1 MSAWPGTVVSAMVRD
16 SRLLLVIAVAVGLWV
31 PLARLDWF
39 LGHEQASYVLRTVEW
54 AVEMRAGEL
63 YPRWCPDFY
72 GGYGS
77 PFFVFHGPVIY
88 GLAGILSA
96 TFLDPFWALKL
107 VVLLGSLLAGV
118 GTYALVFGETRD
130 RDSALLGSVAYLAA
144 PYRLGDLYDRG
155 DLGEFVCIA
164 LLPVVIALYRA
175 VVHEAL
181 PRRAQ
186 WFAVAAAVAHA
197 TMIMTHP
204 VMGLWGTVVI
214 GLIVLC
220 SVVRFAVRRSFR
232 RALLLVSAM
241 ACAPGLAGLYIVPA
255 MAYRGITHTALM
267 VTGVYN
273 PLDHWLTF
281 DTLFARSTPS
291 FPRNFM
297 RIGPLFTVA
306 LVAALVG
313 LAVNPRR
320 AWQALPWL
328 SLGAMLV
335 FLVLPQGNAFWAPH
349 GVPLAPFIQFPWRLL
364 GPAALMA
371 GMGLA
376 IGTAT
381 AWERARD
388 ASKHGLAILG
398 AALLLFVVA
407 WPYASAKE
415 MPVDKVPL
423 DAESIRQAMVSTAAA
438 DEYLP
443 IETAVPPTE
452 PPRALVAKSDGAAVE
467 YANSVGSHHLLALRA
482 ERDGALVGLAL
493 HGFPGWSVKTLAG
506 PAGAQAQLETDE
518 HGHLRL
524 RLPASGA
531 YRLRLWLGMS
541 RASALGAS
549 LSLFTLLVLGVILV
563 HSSRPWPWRLPVQ
576 GPRGNVT

>member
-1 MSAWPGTVVSAMVRD
+1 MVRD
-16 SRLLLVIAVAVGLWV
+16 SKLLLVMAVAIGLWM

-54 AVEMRAGEL
+54 AGEMRAGEL

-88 GLAGILSA
+88 GLAGMLSA
-96 TFLDPFWALKL
+96 TFLDPFWALKM

-130 RDSALLGSVAYLAA
+130 RDSALLGAVAYLAA

-175 VVHEAL
+175 VVIEAL

-186 WFAVAAAVAHA
+186 RFAVAAAVAHA
-197 TMIMTHP
+197 IMIMTHP

-220 SVVRFAVRRSFR
+220 SVVRFAVRGSFHR
-232 RALLLVSAM
+232 VLLLMGAM
-241 ACAPGLAGLYIVPA
+241 VCAPGLAALYIVPA

-267 VTGVYN
+267 ITGVYN
-273 PLDHWLTF
+273 PLDHWLAF
-281 DTLFARSTPS
+281 DTLFAKSTPS

-297 RIGPLFTVA
+297 QIGPLFTVA
-306 LVAALVG
+306 LAAALVG
-313 LAVNPRR
+313 VTMNPRR
-320 AWQALPWL
+320 GWQALAWL
-328 SLGAMLV
+328 ILGAVLV

-371 GMGLA
+371 SMGLA

-381 AWERARD
+381 AWERTRD
-388 ASKHGLAILG
+388 SSKRGMAIVG
-398 AALLLFVVA
+398 AAMLLFIVA

-423 DAESIRQAMVSTAAA
+423 DAESIRQGMISTAAA

-443 IETAVPPTE
+443 IEAAVPPPE
-452 PPRALVAKSDGAAVE
+452 PPRALVANADGAAVQ
-467 YANSVGSHHLLALRA
+467 YSNSLGSHHLLTVRA
-482 ERDGALVGLAL
+482 ERDGAMVGLAL
-493 HGFPGWSVKTLAG
+493 HGFPGWRVKTLAG
-506 PAGAQAQLETDE
+506 PAGTEAQLDTDD
-518 HGHLRL
+518 HGLLRL
-524 RLPASGA
+524 RLPAPGE
-531 YRLRLWLGMS
+531 YRLRLWLGVS
-541 RASALGAS
+541 PASAVGA
-549 LSLFTLLVLGVILV
+549 TLTLLTMLVLGLMLV
-563 HSSRPWPWRLPVQ
+563 HASRPWPWRLPVQ
-576 GPRGNVT
+576 VRRGNVP